1 MFLVVSCRFPRPR
14 SFPQKTRTVV
24 HGRNQ
29 EHHRLASSIDGG
41 FGVDMG
47 VSADSIQGQHDA
59 VQGGDAASSDQR
71 FRPTAGP
78 EPEQTLLATNPE
90 DDWPEVE

>member
-1 MFLVVSCRFPRPR
+1 
-14 SFPQKTRTVV
+14 
-24 HGRNQ
+24 
-29 EHHRLASSIDGG
+29 
-41 FGVDMG
+41 MG